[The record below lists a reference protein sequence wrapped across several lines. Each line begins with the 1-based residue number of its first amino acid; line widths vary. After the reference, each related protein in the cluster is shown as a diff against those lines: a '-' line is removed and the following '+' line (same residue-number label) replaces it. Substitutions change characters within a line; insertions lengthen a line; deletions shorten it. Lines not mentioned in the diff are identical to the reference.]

1 MNVQLGNWEVL
12 TKIFPKKR
20 LNQEAVA
27 WLDAYTGPLSV
38 ACSGGP
44 DSLILLLLTRLY
56 WPKNRC
62 FLLHYNHKL
71 RQQADTEETYLKA
84 LADVLKVSF
93 IAGHR
98 EAFILSTEA
107 ALREARYHFF
117 EKNLKLYNSR
127 CLLLGQ
133 HEDDRVETV
142 LMRLFRGSGLDGIV
156 APRAVHPLKPYTK
169 LRPLLTL
176 TKAELQEACEQCG
189 IHYFVDHTNFEDM
202 CIRNR
207 LRKYI
212 LPQLETVFEGTNWR
226 KGFRRTC
233 ANLIEQGKFL
243 THCEKKYLADF
254 DPTKKVLDKTIFSQ
268 KSLWE
273 QTLQLRQWIYTQ
285 CSIDLSFERLE
296 AIINNL
302 NHSESVTINLDKTHS
317 LVLQKNTIGIKKIES
332 LKAASFSFKWNNGI
346 IFFPQNTQLS
356 VQHMPANPE
365 LYEKIVSGTYKDTE
379 VVALDGDLVKE
390 FYVRNWK
397 DGDRYQPIGFANEKK
412 VKQLFS
418 ERKVELKLRKQL
430 PVITDVAGKILWIP
444 GLPPADYAKVNPNTK
459 LFVFLIYKKK
469 KADTKP

>member
-20 LNQEAVA
+20 LHQEVVA

-56 WPKNRC
+56 WPQNRC
-62 FLLHYNHKL
+62 FLLYYNHKL
-71 RQQADTEETYLKA
+71 RPQADTEEAYLKA
-84 LADVLKVSF
+84 LANVLKVSF
-93 IAGHR
+93 VAGHR
-98 EAFILSTEA
+98 EASIPPTEG
-107 ALREARYHFF
+107 ALREARYRFF
-117 EKNLKLYNSR
+117 EKNLKLHNCR

-156 APRAVHPLKPYTK
+156 APRAAHPLKLYTK

-176 TKAELQEACEQCG
+176 TKSELQAACEQCG

-233 ANLIEQGKFL
+233 ANLLEQGKFL
-243 THCEKKYLADF
+243 THCENNYLKDF
-254 DPTKKVLDKTIFSQ
+254 DPTKKVLDRNSFSK
-268 KSLWE
+268 KSIWE
-273 QTLQLRQWIYTQ
+273 QNLKLRQWVRVH
-285 CSIDLSFERLE
+285 SDIDLSFECLE
-296 AIINNL
+296 AIINDL
-302 NHSESVTINLDKTHS
+302 NHSESATINLDKTHS
-317 LVLQKNTIGIKKIES
+317 LVLQKNTIRIQKIEQQ
-332 LKAASFSFKWNNGI
+332 KATTFSFKWTKGI
-346 IFFPQNTQLS
+346 VFFPQNAQLS
-356 VQHMPANPE
+356 MRYSSATAE
-365 LYEKIVSGTYKDTE
+365 LYEKIVSGAYKDTE

-390 FYVRNWK
+390 FYVRNWR
-397 DGDRYQPIGFANEKK
+397 DGDRYQPIGFANKKK

-418 ERKVELKLRKQL
+418 ERKVELKLRKQV
-430 PVITDVAGKILWIP
+430 PIITDATGKILWIP

-469 KADTKP
+469 